1 MTCFQKPIDDTDTAS
16 YKLEQSFLLPLLYA
30 ARQNT
35 RTASNAVNKVRNLE
49 VSTKAG
55 EEWAQSGSYNWSHK
69 VNKININEF
78 QSFCLHCML
87 TYVVQRFLQYLLERK
102 SLYLQQQGIEQEEV
116 QRMLSMLQ
124 NQWKK

>member
-1 MTCFQKPIDDTDTAS
+1 
-16 YKLEQSFLLPLLYA
+16 
-30 ARQNT
+30 
-35 RTASNAVNKVRNLE
+35 
-49 VSTKAG
+49 
-55 EEWAQSGSYNWSHK
+55 
-69 VNKININEF
+69 
-78 QSFCLHCML
+78 ML